1 MNFKELLGKQ
11 MLFFD
16 GATGT
21 QLQARGLQPGELPES
36 WNFTHPDIVEAV
48 HRSYLDVG
56 SNIVK
61 SNTFGAN
68 PLKLAGSGLDCKETI
83 EAAVAIAKKAC
94 GGRENKFVAL
104 NLGPTGK
111 LLAPYGDLP
120 FEKAVEAYGEMV
132 RYGAAAGADLI
143 LIETMSDTYEIK
155 AAVLASKENSDLPI
169 CVTMTFDEDGKLLT
183 GATVEAAALMC
194 EGLGVDAIGF
204 NCGLGPVQVGKL
216 FPQMLAATSL
226 PLIINPNAGLPVQ
239 RDGKTCFDVG
249 PEEYAELMYEL
260 AGKGASIVG
269 GCCGT
274 TPEHIRG
281 LHHLLVN
288 NVKPPKKL
296 MPAVYSPDRQSG
308 CGQEAAEEKTELIQK
323 LERGEKIF
331 VVELDPPFDAN
342 DTKLMDGAS
351 LLRDIGVDM
360 ITLADSPLAR
370 PRADS
375 IASAIK
381 MRYTRQMEAMP
392 HISCRDKNVIAH
404 RAQLLGMHMN
414 GLRHALIVTGDPIAR
429 GDRESIKSVFNFNS
443 IKLMKYVQTMNQ
455 EVFGNRPIYY
465 GGALNHNNGSAD
477 NIAAR
482 MRLKMEAGAQWFLT
496 QPIYGQDDI
505 DRLRE
510 LKEKSGGRIIAGIM
524 PLVSRKNALFIK
536 NEMPGIHVPEHVL
549 EQYEE
554 GMSREAYED
563 VAAAISVDLM
573 KRLEDVCDGYYMMTP
588 FNRASLIKRIILQAK
603 KELR

>member
-1 MNFKELLGKQ
+1 MDIREYLANNRLIT
-11 MLFFD
+11 D
-16 GATGT
+16 GAMGTWYDRLTGYKGNLAERANLENPQQIRDIHRAYIEAGA
-21 QLQARGLQPGELPES
+21 QLIR
-36 WNFTHPDIVEAV
+36 T
-48 HRSYLDVG
+48 
-56 SNIVK
+56 
-61 SNTFGAN
+61 NTFAVNSMFFSADEIEEVLKAAWENASQAVSDSGKDVWIAADMGPIDADETKSDGDVEQEYIQLSDYFLRLGAKVFVFETLSDFRYVKRASSYIKAKCPDAFVVMQFSFN
-68 PLKLAGSGLDCKETI
+68 RNGYTRSGMSVRAILS
-83 EAAVAIAKKAC
+83 EAASMA
-94 GGRENKFVAL
+94 
-104 NLGPTGK
+104 
-111 LLAPYGDLP
+111 DMD
-120 FEKAVEAYGEMV
+120 AV
-132 RYGAAAGADLI
+132 
-143 LIETMSDTYEIK
+143 
-155 AAVLASKENSDLPI
+155 
-169 CVTMTFDEDGKLLT
+169 
-183 GATVEAAALMC
+183 
-194 EGLGVDAIGF
+194 GF
-204 NCGLGPVQVGKL
+204 NCGVGPLHLYELLKNQSFPEGKYMTVL
-216 FPQMLAATSL
+216 
-226 PLIINPNAGLPVQ
+226 PNAGYPTELRGRTLYSENVPYYVEMMG
-239 RDGKTCFDVG
+239 RIANLGFD
-249 PEEYAELMYEL
+249 
-260 AGKGASIVG
+260 IIG

-296 MPAVYSPDRQSG
+296 MPAVYSTDRQSG
-308 CGQEAAEEKTELIQK
+308 CGQEAAEEKTQLIQK

-588 FNRASLIKRIILQAK
+588 FNRAALIKRIILQAK

>member
-1 MNFKELLGKQ
+1 MDIREYLANNRLIT
-11 MLFFD
+11 D
-16 GATGT
+16 GAMGTWYDRLTGYKGNLAERANLENPQQIRDIHRAYIEAGA
-21 QLQARGLQPGELPES
+21 QLIR
-36 WNFTHPDIVEAV
+36 T
-48 HRSYLDVG
+48 
-56 SNIVK
+56 
-61 SNTFGAN
+61 NTFAVNSMFFSADEIEEVLKAAWENASQAVSDSGKDVWIAADMGPIDADETKADGDVEQEYIQLSDYFLRLGAKVFVFET
-68 PLKLAGSGLDCKETI
+68 LSDFRYVKRAGSYIKAKCPDAFVVMQFSFNRNGYTRSGMSVRAILS
-83 EAAVAIAKKAC
+83 EAASMA
-94 GGRENKFVAL
+94 
-104 NLGPTGK
+104 
-111 LLAPYGDLP
+111 DMD
-120 FEKAVEAYGEMV
+120 AV
-132 RYGAAAGADLI
+132 
-143 LIETMSDTYEIK
+143 
-155 AAVLASKENSDLPI
+155 
-169 CVTMTFDEDGKLLT
+169 
-183 GATVEAAALMC
+183 
-194 EGLGVDAIGF
+194 GF
-204 NCGLGPVQVGKL
+204 NCGVGPLHLYELLKNQSFPEGKYMTVL
-216 FPQMLAATSL
+216 
-226 PLIINPNAGLPVQ
+226 PNAGYPTELRGRTLYSENVPYYVEMMG
-239 RDGKTCFDVG
+239 RIANLGFD
-249 PEEYAELMYEL
+249 
-260 AGKGASIVG
+260 IIG

-296 MPAVYSPDRQSG
+296 MPAVYSTDRQSG

-331 VVELDPPFDAN
+331 VVELDPPFDVN

-588 FNRASLIKRIILQAK
+588 FNRAALIKRIILQAK

>member
-1 MNFKELLGKQ
+1 MDIREYLANNRLIT
-11 MLFFD
+11 D
-16 GATGT
+16 GAMGTWYDRLTGYKGNLAERANLENPQQIRDIHRAYIEAGA
-21 QLQARGLQPGELPES
+21 QLIR
-36 WNFTHPDIVEAV
+36 T
-48 HRSYLDVG
+48 
-56 SNIVK
+56 
-61 SNTFGAN
+61 NTFAVNSMFFSADEIEEVLKAAWENASQAVSDSGKDVWIAADMGPIDADETKSDGDVEQEYIQLSDYFLRLGAKVFVFET
-68 PLKLAGSGLDCKETI
+68 LSDFRYVKRAGSYIKAKCPDAFVVMQFSFNRNGYTRSGMSVRAILT
-83 EAAVAIAKKAC
+83 EAASMA
-94 GGRENKFVAL
+94 
-104 NLGPTGK
+104 
-111 LLAPYGDLP
+111 DMD
-120 FEKAVEAYGEMV
+120 AV
-132 RYGAAAGADLI
+132 
-143 LIETMSDTYEIK
+143 
-155 AAVLASKENSDLPI
+155 
-169 CVTMTFDEDGKLLT
+169 
-183 GATVEAAALMC
+183 
-194 EGLGVDAIGF
+194 GF
-204 NCGLGPVQVGKL
+204 NCGVGPLHLYELLKNQSFPEGKYMTVL
-216 FPQMLAATSL
+216 
-226 PLIINPNAGLPVQ
+226 PNAGYPTELRGRTLYSENVPYYVEMMG
-239 RDGKTCFDVG
+239 RIANLGFD
-249 PEEYAELMYEL
+249 
-260 AGKGASIVG
+260 IIG

-296 MPAVYSPDRQSG
+296 MPAVYSTDRQSG

-392 HISCRDKNVIAH
+392 HISCRDKNMIAH

-588 FNRASLIKRIILQAK
+588 FNRAALIKRIILQAK

>member
-1 MNFKELLGKQ
+1 MDIREYLANNRLIT
-11 MLFFD
+11 D
-16 GATGT
+16 GAMGTWYDRLTGYKGNLAERANLENPQQIRDIHRAYIEAGA
-21 QLQARGLQPGELPES
+21 QLIR
-36 WNFTHPDIVEAV
+36 T
-48 HRSYLDVG
+48 
-56 SNIVK
+56 
-61 SNTFGAN
+61 NTFAVNSMFFSADQIEEVLKAAWENASQAVSDSGKDVWIAADMGPIDADETKSDGDVEQEYIQLSDYFLRLGAKVFVFET
-68 PLKLAGSGLDCKETI
+68 LSDFRYVKRAGSYIKAKCPDAFVVMQFSFNRNGYTRSGMSVRAILS
-83 EAAVAIAKKAC
+83 EAASMA
-94 GGRENKFVAL
+94 
-104 NLGPTGK
+104 
-111 LLAPYGDLP
+111 DMD
-120 FEKAVEAYGEMV
+120 AV
-132 RYGAAAGADLI
+132 
-143 LIETMSDTYEIK
+143 
-155 AAVLASKENSDLPI
+155 
-169 CVTMTFDEDGKLLT
+169 
-183 GATVEAAALMC
+183 
-194 EGLGVDAIGF
+194 GF
-204 NCGLGPVQVGKL
+204 NCGVGPLHLYELLKNQSFPEGKYMTVL
-216 FPQMLAATSL
+216 
-226 PLIINPNAGLPVQ
+226 PNAGYPTELRGRTLYSENVPYYVEMMG
-239 RDGKTCFDVG
+239 RIANLGFD
-249 PEEYAELMYEL
+249 
-260 AGKGASIVG
+260 IIG

-281 LHHLLVN
+281 LYHLLVN

-296 MPAVYSPDRQSG
+296 MPAVYSTDRQSG

-588 FNRASLIKRIILQAK
+588 FNRAALIKRIILQAK

>member
-1 MNFKELLGKQ
+1 MDIREYLANNRLIT
-11 MLFFD
+11 D
-16 GATGT
+16 GAMGTWYDRLTGYKGNLAERANLENPQQIRDIHRAYIEAGA
-21 QLQARGLQPGELPES
+21 QLIR
-36 WNFTHPDIVEAV
+36 T
-48 HRSYLDVG
+48 
-56 SNIVK
+56 
-61 SNTFGAN
+61 NTFAVNSMFFSADEIEEVLKAAWENASQAVSDSGKDVWIAADMGPIDADETKSDGDVEQEYIQLSDYFLRLGAKVFVFET
-68 PLKLAGSGLDCKETI
+68 LSDFRYVKRAGSYIKAKCPDAFVVMQFSFNRNGYTRSGMSVRAILS
-83 EAAVAIAKKAC
+83 EAASMA
-94 GGRENKFVAL
+94 
-104 NLGPTGK
+104 
-111 LLAPYGDLP
+111 DMD
-120 FEKAVEAYGEMV
+120 AV
-132 RYGAAAGADLI
+132 
-143 LIETMSDTYEIK
+143 
-155 AAVLASKENSDLPI
+155 
-169 CVTMTFDEDGKLLT
+169 
-183 GATVEAAALMC
+183 
-194 EGLGVDAIGF
+194 GF
-204 NCGLGPVQVGKL
+204 NCGVGPLHLYELLKNQSFPEGKYMTVL
-216 FPQMLAATSL
+216 
-226 PLIINPNAGLPVQ
+226 PNAGYPTELRGRTLYSENVPYYVEMMG
-239 RDGKTCFDVG
+239 RIADLGFD
-249 PEEYAELMYEL
+249 
-260 AGKGASIVG
+260 IIG

-296 MPAVYSPDRQSG
+296 MPAVYSTDRQSG

-429 GDRESIKSVFNFNS
+429 GDRESIKGVFNFNS

-554 GMSREAYED
+554 GMSRKAYED

-588 FNRASLIKRIILQAK
+588 FNRAALIKRIILQAK

>member
-1 MNFKELLGKQ
+1 MDIREYLANNRLIT
-11 MLFFD
+11 D
-16 GATGT
+16 GAMGTWYDRLTGYKGNLAERANLENPQQIRDIHRAYIEAGA
-21 QLQARGLQPGELPES
+21 QLIR
-36 WNFTHPDIVEAV
+36 T
-48 HRSYLDVG
+48 
-56 SNIVK
+56 
-61 SNTFGAN
+61 NTFAVNSMFFSADEIEEVLKAAWENASQAVSDSGKDVWIAADMGPIDADETKSDGDVEQEYIQLSDYFLRLGAKVFVFET
-68 PLKLAGSGLDCKETI
+68 LSDFRYVKRAGSYIKAKCPDAFVVMQFSFNRNGYTRSGMSVRAILT
-83 EAAVAIAKKAC
+83 EAASMA
-94 GGRENKFVAL
+94 
-104 NLGPTGK
+104 
-111 LLAPYGDLP
+111 DMD
-120 FEKAVEAYGEMV
+120 AV
-132 RYGAAAGADLI
+132 
-143 LIETMSDTYEIK
+143 
-155 AAVLASKENSDLPI
+155 
-169 CVTMTFDEDGKLLT
+169 
-183 GATVEAAALMC
+183 
-194 EGLGVDAIGF
+194 GF
-204 NCGLGPVQVGKL
+204 NCGVGPLHLYELLKNQSFPEGKYMTVL
-216 FPQMLAATSL
+216 
-226 PLIINPNAGLPVQ
+226 PNAGYPTELRGRTLYSENVPYYVEMMG
-239 RDGKTCFDVG
+239 RIANLGFD
-249 PEEYAELMYEL
+249 
-260 AGKGASIVG
+260 IIG

-296 MPAVYSPDRQSG
+296 MPAVYSTDRQSG

-588 FNRASLIKRIILQAK
+588 FNRAALIKRIILQAK

>member
-1 MNFKELLGKQ
+1 MDIREYLANNRLIT
-11 MLFFD
+11 D
-16 GATGT
+16 GAMGTWYDRLTGYKGNLAERANLENPQQIRDIHRAYIEAGA
-21 QLQARGLQPGELPES
+21 QLIR
-36 WNFTHPDIVEAV
+36 T
-48 HRSYLDVG
+48 
-56 SNIVK
+56 
-61 SNTFGAN
+61 NTFAVNSMFFSADEIEEVLKAAWENASQAVSDSGKDVWIAADMGPIDADETKADGDVEQEYIQLLDYFLRLGAKVFVFET
-68 PLKLAGSGLDCKETI
+68 LSDFRYVKRAGSYIKAKCPDAFVVMQFSFNRNGYTRSGMSVRAILS
-83 EAAVAIAKKAC
+83 EAASMA
-94 GGRENKFVAL
+94 
-104 NLGPTGK
+104 
-111 LLAPYGDLP
+111 DMD
-120 FEKAVEAYGEMV
+120 AV
-132 RYGAAAGADLI
+132 
-143 LIETMSDTYEIK
+143 
-155 AAVLASKENSDLPI
+155 
-169 CVTMTFDEDGKLLT
+169 
-183 GATVEAAALMC
+183 
-194 EGLGVDAIGF
+194 GF
-204 NCGLGPVQVGKL
+204 NCGVGPLHLYELLKNQSFPEGKYMTVL
-216 FPQMLAATSL
+216 
-226 PLIINPNAGLPVQ
+226 PNAGYPTELRGRTLYSENVPYYVEMMG
-239 RDGKTCFDVG
+239 RIANLGFD
-249 PEEYAELMYEL
+249 
-260 AGKGASIVG
+260 IIG

-296 MPAVYSPDRQSG
+296 MPAVYSTDRQSG

-588 FNRASLIKRIILQAK
+588 FNRAALIKRIILQAK

>member
-1 MNFKELLGKQ
+1 MGTWYDRLTGYKGNLAERANLENPQ
-11 MLFFD
+11 QIRD
-16 GATGT
+16 IHRAYIEAGA
-21 QLQARGLQPGELPES
+21 QLIR
-36 WNFTHPDIVEAV
+36 T
-48 HRSYLDVG
+48 
-56 SNIVK
+56 
-61 SNTFGAN
+61 NTFAVNSMFFSADEIEEVLKAAWENASQAVSGSGKDVWIAADMGPIDADETKSDGDVEQEYIQLSDYFLRLGAKVFVFET
-68 PLKLAGSGLDCKETI
+68 LSDFRYVKRAGSYIKAKCPDAFVVMQFSFNRNGYTRSGMSVRAILS
-83 EAAVAIAKKAC
+83 EAASMA
-94 GGRENKFVAL
+94 
-104 NLGPTGK
+104 
-111 LLAPYGDLP
+111 DMD
-120 FEKAVEAYGEMV
+120 AV
-132 RYGAAAGADLI
+132 
-143 LIETMSDTYEIK
+143 
-155 AAVLASKENSDLPI
+155 
-169 CVTMTFDEDGKLLT
+169 
-183 GATVEAAALMC
+183 
-194 EGLGVDAIGF
+194 GF
-204 NCGLGPVQVGKL
+204 NCGVGPLHLYELLKNQSFPEGKYMTVL
-216 FPQMLAATSL
+216 
-226 PLIINPNAGLPVQ
+226 PNAGYPTELRGRTLYSENVPYYVEMMG
-239 RDGKTCFDVG
+239 RIANLGFD
-249 PEEYAELMYEL
+249 
-260 AGKGASIVG
+260 IIG

-281 LHHLLVN
+281 LRHLLVN

-296 MPAVYSPDRQSG
+296 MPAVYSTDRQSG

-588 FNRASLIKRIILQAK
+588 FNRAALIKRIILQAK

>member
-1 MNFKELLGKQ
+1 MDIREYLANNRLIT
-11 MLFFD
+11 D
-16 GATGT
+16 GAMGTWYDRLTGYKGNLAERANLENPQQIRDIHRAYIEAGA
-21 QLQARGLQPGELPES
+21 QLIR
-36 WNFTHPDIVEAV
+36 T
-48 HRSYLDVG
+48 
-56 SNIVK
+56 
-61 SNTFGAN
+61 NTFAVNSMFFSADQIKEVLKAAWENASQAVSDSGKDVWIAADMGPIDADETKSDGDVEQEYIQLSDYFLRLGAKVFVFET
-68 PLKLAGSGLDCKETI
+68 LSDFRYVKRAGSYIKAKCPDAFVVMQFSFNRNGYTRSGMSVRAILS
-83 EAAVAIAKKAC
+83 EAASMA
-94 GGRENKFVAL
+94 
-104 NLGPTGK
+104 
-111 LLAPYGDLP
+111 DMD
-120 FEKAVEAYGEMV
+120 AV
-132 RYGAAAGADLI
+132 
-143 LIETMSDTYEIK
+143 
-155 AAVLASKENSDLPI
+155 
-169 CVTMTFDEDGKLLT
+169 
-183 GATVEAAALMC
+183 
-194 EGLGVDAIGF
+194 GF
-204 NCGLGPVQVGKL
+204 NCGVGPLHLYELLKNQSFPEGKYMTVL
-216 FPQMLAATSL
+216 
-226 PLIINPNAGLPVQ
+226 PNAGYPTELRGRTLYSENVSYYVEMMG
-239 RDGKTCFDVG
+239 RIANLGFD
-249 PEEYAELMYEL
+249 
-260 AGKGASIVG
+260 IIG

-296 MPAVYSPDRQSG
+296 MPAVYSTDRQSG
-308 CGQEAAEEKTELIQK
+308 CGQEAAEEKTQLIQK

-588 FNRASLIKRIILQAK
+588 FNRAALIKRIILQAK

>member
-1 MNFKELLGKQ
+1 MDIREYLANNRLIT
-11 MLFFD
+11 D
-16 GATGT
+16 GAMGTWYDRLTGYKGNLAERANLENLQQIRDIHRAYIEAGA
-21 QLQARGLQPGELPES
+21 QLIR
-36 WNFTHPDIVEAV
+36 T
-48 HRSYLDVG
+48 
-56 SNIVK
+56 
-61 SNTFGAN
+61 NTFAVNSMFFSADEIEEVLKAAWENASQAVSDSGKDVWIAADMGPIDADETKSDGDVEQEYIQLSDYFLRLGAKVFVFET
-68 PLKLAGSGLDCKETI
+68 LSDFRYVKRAGSYIKAKCPDAFVVMQFSFNRNGYTRSGMSVRAILS
-83 EAAVAIAKKAC
+83 EAASMA
-94 GGRENKFVAL
+94 
-104 NLGPTGK
+104 
-111 LLAPYGDLP
+111 DMD
-120 FEKAVEAYGEMV
+120 AV
-132 RYGAAAGADLI
+132 
-143 LIETMSDTYEIK
+143 
-155 AAVLASKENSDLPI
+155 
-169 CVTMTFDEDGKLLT
+169 
-183 GATVEAAALMC
+183 
-194 EGLGVDAIGF
+194 GF
-204 NCGLGPVQVGKL
+204 NCGVGPLHLYELLKNQSFPEGKYMTVL
-216 FPQMLAATSL
+216 
-226 PLIINPNAGLPVQ
+226 PNAGYPTELRGRTLYSENVLYYVEMMG
-239 RDGKTCFDVG
+239 RIANLGFD
-249 PEEYAELMYEL
+249 
-260 AGKGASIVG
+260 IIG

-281 LHHLLVN
+281 LRHLLVN

-296 MPAVYSPDRQSG
+296 MPAVYSTDRQSG

-588 FNRASLIKRIILQAK
+588 FNRAALIKRIILQAK

>member
-1 MNFKELLGKQ
+1 MDIREYLANNRLIT
-11 MLFFD
+11 D
-16 GATGT
+16 GAMGTWYDRLTGYKGNLAERANLENPQQIRDIHRAYIEAGA
-21 QLQARGLQPGELPES
+21 QLIR
-36 WNFTHPDIVEAV
+36 T
-48 HRSYLDVG
+48 
-56 SNIVK
+56 
-61 SNTFGAN
+61 NTFAVNSMFFSADEIEEVLKAAWENASQAVSVSGKDVWIAADMGPIDADETKSDGDVEQEYIQLSDYFLRLGAKVFVFET
-68 PLKLAGSGLDCKETI
+68 LSDFRYVKRAGSYIKAKCPDAFVVMQFSFNRNGYTRSGMSVRAILS
-83 EAAVAIAKKAC
+83 EAASMA
-94 GGRENKFVAL
+94 
-104 NLGPTGK
+104 
-111 LLAPYGDLP
+111 DMD
-120 FEKAVEAYGEMV
+120 AV
-132 RYGAAAGADLI
+132 
-143 LIETMSDTYEIK
+143 
-155 AAVLASKENSDLPI
+155 
-169 CVTMTFDEDGKLLT
+169 
-183 GATVEAAALMC
+183 
-194 EGLGVDAIGF
+194 GF
-204 NCGLGPVQVGKL
+204 NCGVGPLHLYELLKNQSFPEGKYMTVL
-216 FPQMLAATSL
+216 
-226 PLIINPNAGLPVQ
+226 PNAGYPTELRGRTLYSENVPYYVEMMG
-239 RDGKTCFDVG
+239 RIADLGFD
-249 PEEYAELMYEL
+249 
-260 AGKGASIVG
+260 IIG

-296 MPAVYSPDRQSG
+296 MPAVYSTDRQSG

-588 FNRASLIKRIILQAK
+588 FNRAALIKRIILQAK

>member
-1 MNFKELLGKQ
+1 MDIREYLANNRLIT
-11 MLFFD
+11 D
-16 GATGT
+16 GAMGTWYDRLTGYKGNLAERANLENPQQIRDIHRAYIEAGA
-21 QLQARGLQPGELPES
+21 QLIR
-36 WNFTHPDIVEAV
+36 T
-48 HRSYLDVG
+48 
-56 SNIVK
+56 
-61 SNTFGAN
+61 NTFAVNSMFFSADEIEEVLKAAWENASQAVSDSGKDVWIAADMGPIDADETKSDGDVEQEYIQLSDYFLRLGAKVFVFET
-68 PLKLAGSGLDCKETI
+68 LSDFRYVKRAGSYIKAKCPDAFVVMQFSFNRNGYTRSGMSVRAILS
-83 EAAVAIAKKAC
+83 EAASMA
-94 GGRENKFVAL
+94 
-104 NLGPTGK
+104 
-111 LLAPYGDLP
+111 DMD
-120 FEKAVEAYGEMV
+120 AV
-132 RYGAAAGADLI
+132 
-143 LIETMSDTYEIK
+143 
-155 AAVLASKENSDLPI
+155 
-169 CVTMTFDEDGKLLT
+169 
-183 GATVEAAALMC
+183 
-194 EGLGVDAIGF
+194 GF
-204 NCGLGPVQVGKL
+204 NCGVGPLHLYELLKNQSFPEGKYMTVL
-216 FPQMLAATSL
+216 
-226 PLIINPNAGLPVQ
+226 PNAGYPTELRGRTLYSENVPYYVEMMG
-239 RDGKTCFDVG
+239 RIANLGFD
-249 PEEYAELMYEL
+249 
-260 AGKGASIVG
+260 IIG

-296 MPAVYSPDRQSG
+296 MPAVYSTDRQSG

-554 GMSREAYED
+554 GMSRDGYED

-573 KRLEDVCDGYYMMTP
+573 KRLEDVGDGYYMMTP
-588 FNRASLIKRIILQAK
+588 FNRAALIKRIILQAK

>member
-1 MNFKELLGKQ
+1 MDIREYLANNRLIT
-11 MLFFD
+11 D
-16 GATGT
+16 GAMGTWYDRLTGYKGNLAERANLENPQQIRDIHRAYIEAGA
-21 QLQARGLQPGELPES
+21 QLIR
-36 WNFTHPDIVEAV
+36 T
-48 HRSYLDVG
+48 
-56 SNIVK
+56 
-61 SNTFGAN
+61 NTFAVNSMFFSADEIEEVLKAAWENASQAVSVSGKDVWIAADMGPIDADETKSDGDVEQEYIQLSDYFLRLGAKVFVFET
-68 PLKLAGSGLDCKETI
+68 LSDFRYVKRAGSYIKAKCPDAFVVMQFSFNRNGYTRSGMSVRAILS
-83 EAAVAIAKKAC
+83 EAASMA
-94 GGRENKFVAL
+94 
-104 NLGPTGK
+104 
-111 LLAPYGDLP
+111 DMD
-120 FEKAVEAYGEMV
+120 AV
-132 RYGAAAGADLI
+132 
-143 LIETMSDTYEIK
+143 
-155 AAVLASKENSDLPI
+155 
-169 CVTMTFDEDGKLLT
+169 
-183 GATVEAAALMC
+183 
-194 EGLGVDAIGF
+194 GF
-204 NCGLGPVQVGKL
+204 NCGVGPLHLYELLKNQSFPEGKYMTVL
-216 FPQMLAATSL
+216 
-226 PLIINPNAGLPVQ
+226 PNAGYPTELRGRTLYSENVPYYVEMMG
-239 RDGKTCFDVG
+239 RIANLGFD
-249 PEEYAELMYEL
+249 
-260 AGKGASIVG
+260 IIG

-296 MPAVYSPDRQSG
+296 MPAVYSTDRQSG
-308 CGQEAAEEKTELIQK
+308 CGQEAAEEKTQLIQK

-351 LLRDIGVDM
+351 LLRDIGADM

-588 FNRASLIKRIILQAK
+588 FNRAALIKRIILQAK

>member
-1 MNFKELLGKQ
+1 MDIREYLANNRLIT
-11 MLFFD
+11 D
-16 GATGT
+16 GAMGTWYDRLTGYKENLAERANLENPQQIRDIHRAYIEAGA
-21 QLQARGLQPGELPES
+21 QLIR
-36 WNFTHPDIVEAV
+36 T
-48 HRSYLDVG
+48 
-56 SNIVK
+56 
-61 SNTFGAN
+61 NTFAVNSMFFSADEIEEVLKAAWENASQAVSDSGKDVWIAADMGPIDADETKSDGDVEQEYIQLSDYFLRLGAKVFVFET
-68 PLKLAGSGLDCKETI
+68 LSDFRYVKRAGSYIKAKCPDAFVVMQFSFNRNGYTRSGMSVRAILS
-83 EAAVAIAKKAC
+83 EAASMA
-94 GGRENKFVAL
+94 
-104 NLGPTGK
+104 
-111 LLAPYGDLP
+111 DMD
-120 FEKAVEAYGEMV
+120 AV
-132 RYGAAAGADLI
+132 
-143 LIETMSDTYEIK
+143 
-155 AAVLASKENSDLPI
+155 
-169 CVTMTFDEDGKLLT
+169 
-183 GATVEAAALMC
+183 
-194 EGLGVDAIGF
+194 GF
-204 NCGLGPVQVGKL
+204 NCGVGPLHLYELLKNQSFPEGKYMTVL
-216 FPQMLAATSL
+216 
-226 PLIINPNAGLPVQ
+226 PNAGYPTELRGRTLYSENVPYYVEMMG
-239 RDGKTCFDVG
+239 RIANLGFD
-249 PEEYAELMYEL
+249 
-260 AGKGASIVG
+260 IIG

-296 MPAVYSPDRQSG
+296 MPAVYSTDRQSG

-563 VAAAISVDLM
+563 VATAISVDLM

-588 FNRASLIKRIILQAK
+588 FNRAALIKRIILQAK

>member
-1 MNFKELLGKQ
+1 MDIREYLANNRLIT
-11 MLFFD
+11 D
-16 GATGT
+16 GAMGTWYDRLTGYKGNLAERANLENPQQIRDIHRAYIEAGA
-21 QLQARGLQPGELPES
+21 QLIR
-36 WNFTHPDIVEAV
+36 T
-48 HRSYLDVG
+48 
-56 SNIVK
+56 
-61 SNTFGAN
+61 NTFAVNSMFFSADENEEVLKAAWENASQAVSDSGKDVWIAADMGPIDADETKSDGDVEQEYIQLSDYFLRLGAKVFVFET
-68 PLKLAGSGLDCKETI
+68 LSDFRYVKRAGSYIKAKCPDAFVVMQFSFNRNGYTRSGMSVRAILS
-83 EAAVAIAKKAC
+83 EAASMA
-94 GGRENKFVAL
+94 
-104 NLGPTGK
+104 
-111 LLAPYGDLP
+111 DMD
-120 FEKAVEAYGEMV
+120 AV
-132 RYGAAAGADLI
+132 
-143 LIETMSDTYEIK
+143 
-155 AAVLASKENSDLPI
+155 
-169 CVTMTFDEDGKLLT
+169 
-183 GATVEAAALMC
+183 
-194 EGLGVDAIGF
+194 GF
-204 NCGLGPVQVGKL
+204 NCGVGPLHLYELLKNQSFPEGKYMTVL
-216 FPQMLAATSL
+216 
-226 PLIINPNAGLPVQ
+226 PNAGYPTELRGRTLYSENVPYYVEMMG
-239 RDGKTCFDVG
+239 RIANLGFD
-249 PEEYAELMYEL
+249 
-260 AGKGASIVG
+260 IIG

-296 MPAVYSPDRQSG
+296 MPAVYSTDRQSG

-588 FNRASLIKRIILQAK
+588 FNRAALIKRIILQAK

>member
-1 MNFKELLGKQ
+1 MDIREYLANNRLIT
-11 MLFFD
+11 D
-16 GATGT
+16 GAMGTWYDRLTGYKGNLAERANLENPQQIRDIHRAYIEAGA
-21 QLQARGLQPGELPES
+21 QLIR
-36 WNFTHPDIVEAV
+36 T
-48 HRSYLDVG
+48 
-56 SNIVK
+56 
-61 SNTFGAN
+61 NTFAVNSMFFSADEIEEVLKAAWENASQAVSDSGKDVWIAADMGPIDADETKSDGDVEQEYIQLSDYFLRLGAKVFVFET
-68 PLKLAGSGLDCKETI
+68 LSDFRYVKRAGSYIKAKCPDAFVVMQFSFNRNGYTRSGMSVRAILS
-83 EAAVAIAKKAC
+83 EAASMA
-94 GGRENKFVAL
+94 
-104 NLGPTGK
+104 
-111 LLAPYGDLP
+111 DMD
-120 FEKAVEAYGEMV
+120 AV
-132 RYGAAAGADLI
+132 
-143 LIETMSDTYEIK
+143 
-155 AAVLASKENSDLPI
+155 
-169 CVTMTFDEDGKLLT
+169 
-183 GATVEAAALMC
+183 
-194 EGLGVDAIGF
+194 GF
-204 NCGLGPVQVGKL
+204 NCGVGPLHLYELLKNQSFPEGKYMTVL
-216 FPQMLAATSL
+216 
-226 PLIINPNAGLPVQ
+226 PNAGYPTELRGRTLYSENVPYYVEMMG
-239 RDGKTCFDVG
+239 RIANLGFD
-249 PEEYAELMYEL
+249 
-260 AGKGASIVG
+260 IIG

-296 MPAVYSPDRQSG
+296 MPAVYSTDRQSG
-308 CGQEAAEEKTELIQK
+308 CGQEAAEEKTELMQK

-588 FNRASLIKRIILQAK
+588 FNRAALIKRIILQAK

>member
-1 MNFKELLGKQ
+1 MDIREYLANNRLIT
-11 MLFFD
+11 D
-16 GATGT
+16 GAMGTWYDRLTGYKGNLAERANLENPQQIRDIHRAYIEAGA
-21 QLQARGLQPGELPES
+21 QLIRTNTFAVNSMFFSADQIEEVLKAAWENASQAVSVSGKDVWIAADMGPIDADETKSDGDVEQEYIQLSDYFLRLGAKVFVFETLSDFRYVKRAGS
-36 WNFTHPDIVEAV
+36 YIKAKCPDAFVVMQFSFNRNGYTRSGMSVRAILSEAASMADMEAV
-48 HRSYLDVG
+48 
-56 SNIVK
+56 
-61 SNTFGAN
+61 
-68 PLKLAGSGLDCKETI
+68 
-83 EAAVAIAKKAC
+83 
-94 GGRENKFVAL
+94 
-104 NLGPTGK
+104 
-111 LLAPYGDLP
+111 
-120 FEKAVEAYGEMV
+120 
-132 RYGAAAGADLI
+132 
-143 LIETMSDTYEIK
+143 
-155 AAVLASKENSDLPI
+155 
-169 CVTMTFDEDGKLLT
+169 
-183 GATVEAAALMC
+183 
-194 EGLGVDAIGF
+194 GF
-204 NCGLGPVQVGKL
+204 NCGVGPLHLYELLKNQSFPEGKYMTVL
-216 FPQMLAATSL
+216 
-226 PLIINPNAGLPVQ
+226 PNAGYPTELRGRTLYSENVPYYVEMMG
-239 RDGKTCFDVG
+239 RIANLGFD
-249 PEEYAELMYEL
+249 
-260 AGKGASIVG
+260 IIG

-296 MPAVYSPDRQSG
+296 MPAVYSTDRQSG

-588 FNRASLIKRIILQAK
+588 FNRAALIKRIILQAK

>member
-1 MNFKELLGKQ
+1 MDIREYLANNRLIT
-11 MLFFD
+11 D
-16 GATGT
+16 GAMGTWYDRLTGYKGNLAERANLENPQQIRDIHRAYIEAGA
-21 QLQARGLQPGELPES
+21 QLIR
-36 WNFTHPDIVEAV
+36 T
-48 HRSYLDVG
+48 
-56 SNIVK
+56 
-61 SNTFGAN
+61 NTFAVNSMFFSADQIKEVLKAAWENASQAVSDSGKDVWIAADMGPIDADETKSDGDVEQEYIQLSDYFLRLGAKVFVFET
-68 PLKLAGSGLDCKETI
+68 LSDFRYVKRAGSYIKAKCPDAFVVMQFSFNRNGYTRSGMSVRAILS
-83 EAAVAIAKKAC
+83 EAASMA
-94 GGRENKFVAL
+94 
-104 NLGPTGK
+104 
-111 LLAPYGDLP
+111 DMD
-120 FEKAVEAYGEMV
+120 AV
-132 RYGAAAGADLI
+132 
-143 LIETMSDTYEIK
+143 
-155 AAVLASKENSDLPI
+155 
-169 CVTMTFDEDGKLLT
+169 
-183 GATVEAAALMC
+183 
-194 EGLGVDAIGF
+194 GF
-204 NCGLGPVQVGKL
+204 NCGVGPLHLYELLKNQSFPEGKYMTVL
-216 FPQMLAATSL
+216 
-226 PLIINPNAGLPVQ
+226 PNAGYPTELRGRTLYSENVPYYVEMMG
-239 RDGKTCFDVG
+239 RIANLGFD
-249 PEEYAELMYEL
+249 
-260 AGKGASIVG
+260 IIG

-296 MPAVYSPDRQSG
+296 MPAVYSTDRQSG

-455 EVFGNRPIYY
+455 EVFRNRPIYY

-588 FNRASLIKRIILQAK
+588 FNRAALIKRIILQAK

>member
-1 MNFKELLGKQ
+1 MDIREYLANNRLIT
-11 MLFFD
+11 D
-16 GATGT
+16 GAMGTWYDRLTGYKGNLAERANLENPQQIRDIHRAYIEAGA
-21 QLQARGLQPGELPES
+21 QLIR
-36 WNFTHPDIVEAV
+36 T
-48 HRSYLDVG
+48 
-56 SNIVK
+56 
-61 SNTFGAN
+61 NTFAVNSMFFSADEIEEVLKAAWENASQAVSVNGKDVWIAADMGPIDADETKSDGDVEQEYVQLSDYFLRLGAKVFVFET
-68 PLKLAGSGLDCKETI
+68 LSDFRYVKRAGSYIKAKCPDAFVVMQFSFNRNGYTRSGMSVRAILS
-83 EAAVAIAKKAC
+83 EAASMA
-94 GGRENKFVAL
+94 
-104 NLGPTGK
+104 
-111 LLAPYGDLP
+111 DMD
-120 FEKAVEAYGEMV
+120 AV
-132 RYGAAAGADLI
+132 
-143 LIETMSDTYEIK
+143 
-155 AAVLASKENSDLPI
+155 
-169 CVTMTFDEDGKLLT
+169 
-183 GATVEAAALMC
+183 
-194 EGLGVDAIGF
+194 GF
-204 NCGLGPVQVGKL
+204 NCGVGPLHLYELLKNQSFPEGKYMTVL
-216 FPQMLAATSL
+216 
-226 PLIINPNAGLPVQ
+226 PNAGYPTELRGRTLYSENVPYYVEMMG
-239 RDGKTCFDVG
+239 RIANLGFD
-249 PEEYAELMYEL
+249 
-260 AGKGASIVG
+260 IIG

-296 MPAVYSPDRQSG
+296 MPAVYSTDRQSG

-482 MRLKMEAGAQWFLT
+482 MCLKMEAGAQWFLT

-588 FNRASLIKRIILQAK
+588 FNRAALIKRIILQAK

>member
-1 MNFKELLGKQ
+1 MDIREYLANNRLIT
-11 MLFFD
+11 D
-16 GATGT
+16 GAMGTWYDRLTGYKGNLAERANLT
-21 QLQARGLQPGELPES
+21 DPQQIKDIHRTYIEAGAQLIR
-36 WNFTHPDIVEAV
+36 T
-48 HRSYLDVG
+48 
-56 SNIVK
+56 
-61 SNTFGAN
+61 NTFAVNSMFFSADEIEEVLKAAWENASQAVSDSGKDVWIAADMGPIDADETKSDGDVEQEYIQLSDYFLRLGAKVFVFET
-68 PLKLAGSGLDCKETI
+68 LSDFRYVKRAGSYIKAKCPDAFVVMQFSFNRNGYTRSGMSVRAILS
-83 EAAVAIAKKAC
+83 EAASMA
-94 GGRENKFVAL
+94 
-104 NLGPTGK
+104 
-111 LLAPYGDLP
+111 DMD
-120 FEKAVEAYGEMV
+120 AV
-132 RYGAAAGADLI
+132 
-143 LIETMSDTYEIK
+143 
-155 AAVLASKENSDLPI
+155 
-169 CVTMTFDEDGKLLT
+169 
-183 GATVEAAALMC
+183 
-194 EGLGVDAIGF
+194 GF
-204 NCGLGPVQVGKL
+204 NCGVGPLHLYELLKNQSFPEGKYMTVL
-216 FPQMLAATSL
+216 
-226 PLIINPNAGLPVQ
+226 PNAGYPTELRGRTLYSENVPYYVEMMG
-239 RDGKTCFDVG
+239 RIADLGFD
-249 PEEYAELMYEL
+249 
-260 AGKGASIVG
+260 IIG

-296 MPAVYSPDRQSG
+296 MPAVYSTDRQSG

-588 FNRASLIKRIILQAK
+588 FNRAALIKRIILQAK

>member
-1 MNFKELLGKQ
+1 MDIREYLANNRLIT
-11 MLFFD
+11 D
-16 GATGT
+16 GAMGTWYDRLTGYKGNLAERANLENPQQIRDIHRAYIEAGA
-21 QLQARGLQPGELPES
+21 QLIR
-36 WNFTHPDIVEAV
+36 T
-48 HRSYLDVG
+48 
-56 SNIVK
+56 
-61 SNTFGAN
+61 NTFAVNSMFFSADEIEEVLKAAWENASQAVSDSGKDVWIAADMGPIDADETKSDGDVEQEYIQLSDCFLRLGAKVFVFET
-68 PLKLAGSGLDCKETI
+68 LSDFRYVKRAGSYIKAKCPDAFVVMQFSFNRNGYTRSGMSVRAILS
-83 EAAVAIAKKAC
+83 EAASMA
-94 GGRENKFVAL
+94 
-104 NLGPTGK
+104 
-111 LLAPYGDLP
+111 DMD
-120 FEKAVEAYGEMV
+120 AV
-132 RYGAAAGADLI
+132 
-143 LIETMSDTYEIK
+143 
-155 AAVLASKENSDLPI
+155 
-169 CVTMTFDEDGKLLT
+169 
-183 GATVEAAALMC
+183 
-194 EGLGVDAIGF
+194 GF
-204 NCGLGPVQVGKL
+204 NCGVGPLHLYELLKNQSFPEGKYMTVL
-216 FPQMLAATSL
+216 
-226 PLIINPNAGLPVQ
+226 PNAGYPTELRGRTLYSENVPYYVEMMS
-239 RDGKTCFDVG
+239 RIADLGFD
-249 PEEYAELMYEL
+249 
-260 AGKGASIVG
+260 IIG

-296 MPAVYSPDRQSG
+296 MPAVYSTDRQSG
-308 CGQEAAEEKTELIQK
+308 CGQEAVEEKTELIQK

-554 GMSREAYED
+554 GMSRKAYED

-588 FNRASLIKRIILQAK
+588 FNRAALIKRIILQAK

>member
-1 MNFKELLGKQ
+1 MDIREYLANNRLIT
-11 MLFFD
+11 D
-16 GATGT
+16 GAMGTWYDRLTGYKGNLAERANLENPQQIRDIHRAYIEAGA
-21 QLQARGLQPGELPES
+21 QLIR
-36 WNFTHPDIVEAV
+36 T
-48 HRSYLDVG
+48 
-56 SNIVK
+56 
-61 SNTFGAN
+61 NTFAVNSMFFSADEIEEVLKAAWENASQAVSDSGKDVWIAADMGPIDADETKSDGDVEQEYIQLSDYFLRLGAKVFVFET
-68 PLKLAGSGLDCKETI
+68 LSDFRYVKRAGSYIKAKCPDAFVVMQFSFNRNGYTRSGMSVRAILS
-83 EAAVAIAKKAC
+83 EAASMA
-94 GGRENKFVAL
+94 
-104 NLGPTGK
+104 
-111 LLAPYGDLP
+111 DMD
-120 FEKAVEAYGEMV
+120 AV
-132 RYGAAAGADLI
+132 
-143 LIETMSDTYEIK
+143 
-155 AAVLASKENSDLPI
+155 
-169 CVTMTFDEDGKLLT
+169 
-183 GATVEAAALMC
+183 
-194 EGLGVDAIGF
+194 GF
-204 NCGLGPVQVGKL
+204 NCGVGPLHLYELLKNQSFPEGKYMTVL
-216 FPQMLAATSL
+216 
-226 PLIINPNAGLPVQ
+226 PNAGYPTELRGRTLYSENVPYYVEMMG
-239 RDGKTCFDVG
+239 RIANLGFD
-249 PEEYAELMYEL
+249 
-260 AGKGASIVG
+260 IIG

-296 MPAVYSPDRQSG
+296 MPAVYSTDRQSG
-308 CGQEAAEEKTELIQK
+308 CEQEAAEEKTELIQK

-554 GMSREAYED
+554 GMSREAYEN

-588 FNRASLIKRIILQAK
+588 FNRAALIKRIILQAK

>member
-1 MNFKELLGKQ
+1 M
-11 MLFFD
+11 
-16 GATGT
+16 
-21 QLQARGLQPGELPES
+21 
-36 WNFTHPDIVEAV
+36 
-48 HRSYLDVG
+48 
-56 SNIVK
+56 
-61 SNTFGAN
+61 
-68 PLKLAGSGLDCKETI
+68 
-83 EAAVAIAKKAC
+83 
-94 GGRENKFVAL
+94 
-104 NLGPTGK
+104 
-111 LLAPYGDLP
+111 
-120 FEKAVEAYGEMV
+120 
-132 RYGAAAGADLI
+132 
-143 LIETMSDTYEIK
+143 
-155 AAVLASKENSDLPI
+155 
-169 CVTMTFDEDGKLLT
+169 
-183 GATVEAAALMC
+183 
-194 EGLGVDAIGF
+194 
-204 NCGLGPVQVGKL
+204 
-216 FPQMLAATSL
+216 
-226 PLIINPNAGLPVQ
+226 
-239 RDGKTCFDVG
+239 
-249 PEEYAELMYEL
+249 
-260 AGKGASIVG
+260 
-269 GCCGT
+269 
-274 TPEHIRG
+274 
-281 LHHLLVN
+281 VN

-296 MPAVYSPDRQSG
+296 MPAVYSTDRQSG

-549 EQYEE
+549 KQYEE

-588 FNRASLIKRIILQAK
+588 FNRAALIKRIILQAK

>member
-1 MNFKELLGKQ
+1 MDIREYLANNRLIT
-11 MLFFD
+11 D
-16 GATGT
+16 GAMGTWYDRLTGYKGNLAERANLENPQQIRDIHRAYIEAGA
-21 QLQARGLQPGELPES
+21 QLIR
-36 WNFTHPDIVEAV
+36 T
-48 HRSYLDVG
+48 
-56 SNIVK
+56 
-61 SNTFGAN
+61 NTFAVNSMFFSADEIEEVLKAAWENASQAVSDSGKDVWIAADMGPIDADETKSDGDVEQEYIQLSDYFLRLGAKVFVFET
-68 PLKLAGSGLDCKETI
+68 LSDFRYVKRAGSYIKAKCPDAFVVMQFSFNRNGYTRSGMSVRAILS
-83 EAAVAIAKKAC
+83 EAASMA
-94 GGRENKFVAL
+94 
-104 NLGPTGK
+104 
-111 LLAPYGDLP
+111 DMD
-120 FEKAVEAYGEMV
+120 AV
-132 RYGAAAGADLI
+132 
-143 LIETMSDTYEIK
+143 
-155 AAVLASKENSDLPI
+155 
-169 CVTMTFDEDGKLLT
+169 
-183 GATVEAAALMC
+183 
-194 EGLGVDAIGF
+194 GF
-204 NCGLGPVQVGKL
+204 NCGVGPLHLYELLKNQSFPEGKYMTVL
-216 FPQMLAATSL
+216 
-226 PLIINPNAGLPVQ
+226 PNAGYPTELRGRTLYSENVPYYVEMMG
-239 RDGKTCFDVG
+239 RIANLGFD
-249 PEEYAELMYEL
+249 
-260 AGKGASIVG
+260 IIG

-296 MPAVYSPDRQSG
+296 MPAVYSTDRQSG

-443 IKLMKYVQTMNQ
+443 IKLMNVQTMNQ

-563 VAAAISVDLM
+563 VATAISVDLM

-588 FNRASLIKRIILQAK
+588 FNRAALIKRIILQAK

>member
-1 MNFKELLGKQ
+1 MDIRESLANNRLIT
-11 MLFFD
+11 D
-16 GATGT
+16 GAMGTWYDRLTGYKGNLAERANLENPQQIRDIHRAYIEAGA
-21 QLQARGLQPGELPES
+21 QLIR
-36 WNFTHPDIVEAV
+36 T
-48 HRSYLDVG
+48 
-56 SNIVK
+56 
-61 SNTFGAN
+61 NTFAVNSMFFSADEIEEVLKAAWENASQAVSDSGKDVWIAADMGPIDADETKSDGDVEQEYIQLSDYFLRLGAKVFVFET
-68 PLKLAGSGLDCKETI
+68 LSDFRYVKRAGS
-83 EAAVAIAKKAC
+83 
-94 GGRENKFVAL
+94 
-104 NLGPTGK
+104 
-111 LLAPYGDLP
+111 Y
-120 FEKAVEAYGEMV
+120 
-132 RYGAAAGADLI
+132 
-143 LIETMSDTYEIK
+143 IK
-155 AAVLASKENSDLPI
+155 AKCPDAFVVMQFSFNRNGYTRSGMSVRAILSE
-169 CVTMTFDEDGKLLT
+169 
-183 GATVEAAALMC
+183 AALMADM
-194 EGLGVDAIGF
+194 DAVGF
-204 NCGLGPVQVGKL
+204 NCGVGPLHLYELLKNQSFPEGKYMTVL
-216 FPQMLAATSL
+216 
-226 PLIINPNAGLPVQ
+226 PNAGYPTELRGRTLYSENVPYYVEMMG
-239 RDGKTCFDVG
+239 RIANLGFD
-249 PEEYAELMYEL
+249 
-260 AGKGASIVG
+260 IIG

-296 MPAVYSPDRQSG
+296 MPAVYSTDRQSG

-588 FNRASLIKRIILQAK
+588 FNRAALIKRIILQAK

>member
-1 MNFKELLGKQ
+1 MDIREYLANNRLIT
-11 MLFFD
+11 D
-16 GATGT
+16 GAMGTWYDRLTGYKGNLAERANLENPQQIRDIHRAYIEAGA
-21 QLQARGLQPGELPES
+21 QLIR
-36 WNFTHPDIVEAV
+36 T
-48 HRSYLDVG
+48 
-56 SNIVK
+56 
-61 SNTFGAN
+61 NTFAVNSMFFSADEIEEVLKAAWENASQAVSDSGKDVWIAADMGPIDADETKSDGDVEQEYIQLSDYFLRLGAKVFVFET
-68 PLKLAGSGLDCKETI
+68 LSDFRYVKRAGSYIKAKCPDAFVVMQFSFNRNGYTRSGMSVRAILS
-83 EAAVAIAKKAC
+83 EAASMA
-94 GGRENKFVAL
+94 
-104 NLGPTGK
+104 
-111 LLAPYGDLP
+111 DMD
-120 FEKAVEAYGEMV
+120 AV
-132 RYGAAAGADLI
+132 
-143 LIETMSDTYEIK
+143 
-155 AAVLASKENSDLPI
+155 
-169 CVTMTFDEDGKLLT
+169 
-183 GATVEAAALMC
+183 
-194 EGLGVDAIGF
+194 GF
-204 NCGLGPVQVGKL
+204 NCGVGPLHLYELLKNQSFPEGKYMTVL
-216 FPQMLAATSL
+216 
-226 PLIINPNAGLPVQ
+226 PNAGYPTELRGRTLYSENVPYYVEMMG
-239 RDGKTCFDVG
+239 RIAYLGFD
-249 PEEYAELMYEL
+249 
-260 AGKGASIVG
+260 IIG

-296 MPAVYSPDRQSG
+296 MPAVYSTDRQSG

-505 DRLRE
+505 DRL
-510 LKEKSGGRIIAGIM
+510 STPA
-524 PLVSRKNALFIK
+524 P
-536 NEMPGIHVPEHVL
+536 
-549 EQYEE
+549 
-554 GMSREAYED
+554 
-563 VAAAISVDLM
+563 AIWCS
-573 KRLEDVCDGYYMMTP
+573 
-588 FNRASLIKRIILQAK
+588 
-603 KELR
+603 

>member
-1 MNFKELLGKQ
+1 MDIREYLANNRLIT
-11 MLFFD
+11 D
-16 GATGT
+16 GAMGTWYDRLTGYKGNLAERANLENPQQIRDIHRAYIEAGA
-21 QLQARGLQPGELPES
+21 QLIR
-36 WNFTHPDIVEAV
+36 T
-48 HRSYLDVG
+48 
-56 SNIVK
+56 
-61 SNTFGAN
+61 NTFAVNSMFFSADEIEEVLKAAWENASQAVSDSGKDVWIAADMGPIDADETKSDGDVEQEYIQLSDYFLRLGAKVFVFET
-68 PLKLAGSGLDCKETI
+68 LSDFRYVKRAGSYIKAKCPDAFVVMQFSFNRNGYTRSGMSVRAILS
-83 EAAVAIAKKAC
+83 EAASMA
-94 GGRENKFVAL
+94 
-104 NLGPTGK
+104 
-111 LLAPYGDLP
+111 DMD
-120 FEKAVEAYGEMV
+120 AV
-132 RYGAAAGADLI
+132 
-143 LIETMSDTYEIK
+143 
-155 AAVLASKENSDLPI
+155 
-169 CVTMTFDEDGKLLT
+169 
-183 GATVEAAALMC
+183 
-194 EGLGVDAIGF
+194 GF
-204 NCGLGPVQVGKL
+204 NCGVGPLHLYELLKNQSFPEGKYMTVL
-216 FPQMLAATSL
+216 
-226 PLIINPNAGLPVQ
+226 PNAGYPTELRGRTLYSENVPYYVEMMG
-239 RDGKTCFDVG
+239 RIANLGFD
-249 PEEYAELMYEL
+249 
-260 AGKGASIVG
+260 IIG

-296 MPAVYSPDRQSG
+296 MPAVYSTDRQSG

-323 LERGEKIF
+323 LELGEKIF

-563 VAAAISVDLM
+563 VATAISVDLM

-588 FNRASLIKRIILQAK
+588 FNRAALIKRIILQAK

>member
-1 MNFKELLGKQ
+1 MDIREYLANNRLIT
-11 MLFFD
+11 D
-16 GATGT
+16 GAMGTWYDRLTGYKGNLAERANLENPQQIRDIHRAYIEAGA
-21 QLQARGLQPGELPES
+21 QLIR
-36 WNFTHPDIVEAV
+36 T
-48 HRSYLDVG
+48 
-56 SNIVK
+56 
-61 SNTFGAN
+61 NTFAVNSMFFSADEIEEMLKAAWENASQAVSDSGKDVWIAADMGPIDADETKSDGDVEQEYIQLSDYFLRLGAKVFVFET
-68 PLKLAGSGLDCKETI
+68 LSDFRYVKRAGSYIKAKCPDAFVVMQFSFNRNGYTRSGMSVRAILS
-83 EAAVAIAKKAC
+83 EAASMA
-94 GGRENKFVAL
+94 
-104 NLGPTGK
+104 
-111 LLAPYGDLP
+111 DMD
-120 FEKAVEAYGEMV
+120 AV
-132 RYGAAAGADLI
+132 
-143 LIETMSDTYEIK
+143 
-155 AAVLASKENSDLPI
+155 
-169 CVTMTFDEDGKLLT
+169 
-183 GATVEAAALMC
+183 
-194 EGLGVDAIGF
+194 GF
-204 NCGLGPVQVGKL
+204 NCGVGPLHLYELLKNQSFPEGKYMTVL
-216 FPQMLAATSL
+216 
-226 PLIINPNAGLPVQ
+226 PNAGYPTELRGRTLYSENVPYYVEMMG
-239 RDGKTCFDVG
+239 RIANLGFD
-249 PEEYAELMYEL
+249 
-260 AGKGASIVG
+260 IIG

>member
-1 MNFKELLGKQ
+1 MGTWYDRL
-11 MLFFD
+11 
-16 GATGT
+16 TGYKGNLAERANLSEP
-21 QLQARGLQPGELPES
+21 QQIR
-36 WNFTHPDIVEAV
+36 DI
-48 HRSYLDVG
+48 HRSYIEAGAQL
-56 SNIVK
+56 IRT
-61 SNTFGAN
+61 NTFAVNSMFFSADEIEEVLKAAWKNASQAVSDSGKDVWIAADMGPIDEDEMKSAGDVEQEYIYLADCFLDLGAKVFVFETLSDFRYVKKAAAHIKSKCPDAFIAAQFSFN
-68 PLKLAGSGLDCKETI
+68 RNGYTRSGMSVRALLL
-83 EAAVAIAKKAC
+83 EAAVMK
-94 GGRENKFVAL
+94 
-104 NLGPTGK
+104 
-111 LLAPYGDLP
+111 DLD
-120 FEKAVEAYGEMV
+120 AV
-132 RYGAAAGADLI
+132 
-143 LIETMSDTYEIK
+143 
-155 AAVLASKENSDLPI
+155 
-169 CVTMTFDEDGKLLT
+169 
-183 GATVEAAALMC
+183 
-194 EGLGVDAIGF
+194 GF
-204 NCGLGPVQVGKL
+204 NCGVGPLHLYELLKNQRFPEGKFMTVL
-216 FPQMLAATSL
+216 
-226 PLIINPNAGLPVQ
+226 PNAGYPTELRGRTLYSENVPYYVEMMG
-239 RDGKTCFDVG
+239 RI
-249 PEEYAELMYEL
+249 AEL
-260 AGKGASIVG
+260 GFDIIG

-281 LHHLLVN
+281 MHDLLVN
-288 NVKPPKKL
+288 GVRPPKKL
-296 MPAVYSPDRQSG
+296 MPTVYSAD
-308 CGQEAAEEKTELIQK
+308 GQNNCVKEAAEEKTDFIQK
-323 LERGEKIF
+323 LERGEKAF

-342 DTKLMDGAS
+342 DTKLMEGAE

-392 HISCRDKNVIAH
+392 HISCRDKNMIAH
-404 RAQLLGMHMN
+404 RAQLLGMQMN

-455 EVFGNRPIYY
+455 EVFGSRPIYY
-465 GGALNHNNGSAD
+465 GGALNHNNGSVD

-496 QPIYGQDDI
+496 QPVYGQDDI

-536 NEMPGIHVPEHVL
+536 NEMPGIHVPDHVL

-554 GMSREAYED
+554 GMSRESYED
-563 VAAAISVDLM
+563 VASAISVDLM

-588 FNRASLIKRIILQAK
+588 FNRAALIKRIILQAK

>member
-1 MNFKELLGKQ
+1 MDIREYLANNRLIT
-11 MLFFD
+11 D
-16 GATGT
+16 GAMGTWYDRLTGYKGNLAERANLENPQQIRDIHRAYIEAGA
-21 QLQARGLQPGELPES
+21 QLIRTNTFAVNSMFFSADEIEEVLKAAWENASQAVSVSGKDVWIAADMGPIDADETKSDG
-36 WNFTHPDIVEAV
+36 DVEQEYIQLSDYFLRLGAKV
-48 HRSYLDVG
+48 FVFETLSDFRYVKRVG
-56 SNIVK
+56 SYIKAKCPDAFVVMQFSFNR
-61 SNTFGAN
+61 NGYTR
-68 PLKLAGSGLDCKETI
+68 SGMSVRAILS
-83 EAAVAIAKKAC
+83 EAASMA
-94 GGRENKFVAL
+94 
-104 NLGPTGK
+104 
-111 LLAPYGDLP
+111 DMD
-120 FEKAVEAYGEMV
+120 AV
-132 RYGAAAGADLI
+132 
-143 LIETMSDTYEIK
+143 
-155 AAVLASKENSDLPI
+155 
-169 CVTMTFDEDGKLLT
+169 
-183 GATVEAAALMC
+183 
-194 EGLGVDAIGF
+194 GF
-204 NCGLGPVQVGKL
+204 NCGVGPLHLYELLKNQSFPEGKYMTVL
-216 FPQMLAATSL
+216 
-226 PLIINPNAGLPVQ
+226 PNAGYPTELRGRTLYSENVPYYVEMMG
-239 RDGKTCFDVG
+239 RIANLGFD
-249 PEEYAELMYEL
+249 
-260 AGKGASIVG
+260 IIG

-288 NVKPPKKL
+288 NMKPPKKL
-296 MPAVYSPDRQSG
+296 MPAVYSTDRQSG

-375 IASAIK
+375 IVSAIK

-588 FNRASLIKRIILQAK
+588 FNRAALIKRIILQAK

>member
-1 MNFKELLGKQ
+1 MDIREYLANNRLIT
-11 MLFFD
+11 D
-16 GATGT
+16 GAMGTWYDRLTGYKGNLAERANLENPQQIRDIHRAYIEAGA
-21 QLQARGLQPGELPES
+21 QLIR
-36 WNFTHPDIVEAV
+36 T
-48 HRSYLDVG
+48 
-56 SNIVK
+56 
-61 SNTFGAN
+61 NTFAVNSMFFSADQIKEVLKAAWENASQAVSDSGKDVWIAADMGPIDADETKSDGDVEQEYIQLSDYFLRLGAKVFVFET
-68 PLKLAGSGLDCKETI
+68 LSDFRYVKRAGSYIKAKCPDAFVVMQFSFNRNGYTRSGMSVRAILS
-83 EAAVAIAKKAC
+83 EAASMA
-94 GGRENKFVAL
+94 
-104 NLGPTGK
+104 
-111 LLAPYGDLP
+111 DMD
-120 FEKAVEAYGEMV
+120 AV
-132 RYGAAAGADLI
+132 
-143 LIETMSDTYEIK
+143 
-155 AAVLASKENSDLPI
+155 
-169 CVTMTFDEDGKLLT
+169 
-183 GATVEAAALMC
+183 
-194 EGLGVDAIGF
+194 GF
-204 NCGLGPVQVGKL
+204 NCGVGPLHLYELLKNQSFPEGKYMTVL
-216 FPQMLAATSL
+216 
-226 PLIINPNAGLPVQ
+226 PNAGYPTELRGRTLYSENVPYYVEMMG
-239 RDGKTCFDVG
+239 RIANLGFD
-249 PEEYAELMYEL
+249 
-260 AGKGASIVG
+260 IIG

-281 LHHLLVN
+281 LYHLLVN

-296 MPAVYSPDRQSG
+296 MPAVYSTDRQSG

-588 FNRASLIKRIILQAK
+588 FNRAVLIKRIILQAK

>member
-1 MNFKELLGKQ
+1 MDIREYLANNRLIT
-11 MLFFD
+11 D
-16 GATGT
+16 GAMGTWYDRLTGYKGNLAERANLENPQQIRDIHRAYIEAGA
-21 QLQARGLQPGELPES
+21 QLIR
-36 WNFTHPDIVEAV
+36 T
-48 HRSYLDVG
+48 
-56 SNIVK
+56 
-61 SNTFGAN
+61 NTFAVNSMFFSADEIEEVLKAAWENASQAVSDSGKDVWIAADMGPIDADETKSDGDVEQEYIQLSDYFLRLGAKVFVFET
-68 PLKLAGSGLDCKETI
+68 LSDFRYVKRAGSYIKEKRPDAFVVMQFSFNRNGYTRSGMSVRAI
-83 EAAVAIAKKAC
+83 LSEAASMA
-94 GGRENKFVAL
+94 
-104 NLGPTGK
+104 
-111 LLAPYGDLP
+111 DMD
-120 FEKAVEAYGEMV
+120 AV
-132 RYGAAAGADLI
+132 
-143 LIETMSDTYEIK
+143 
-155 AAVLASKENSDLPI
+155 
-169 CVTMTFDEDGKLLT
+169 
-183 GATVEAAALMC
+183 
-194 EGLGVDAIGF
+194 GF
-204 NCGLGPVQVGKL
+204 NCGVGPLHLYELLKNQSFPEGKYMTVL
-216 FPQMLAATSL
+216 
-226 PLIINPNAGLPVQ
+226 PNAGYPTELRGRTLYSENVPYYVEMMG
-239 RDGKTCFDVG
+239 RIANLGFD
-249 PEEYAELMYEL
+249 
-260 AGKGASIVG
+260 IIG

-296 MPAVYSPDRQSG
+296 MPAVYSTDRQSG

-331 VVELDPPFDAN
+331 VVELDPPFDVN

-588 FNRASLIKRIILQAK
+588 FNRAALIKRIILQAK

>member
-1 MNFKELLGKQ
+1 MDIREYLANNRLIT
-11 MLFFD
+11 D
-16 GATGT
+16 GAMGTWYDRLTGYKGNLAERANLENPQQIRDIHRAYIEAGA
-21 QLQARGLQPGELPES
+21 QLIR
-36 WNFTHPDIVEAV
+36 T
-48 HRSYLDVG
+48 
-56 SNIVK
+56 
-61 SNTFGAN
+61 NTFAVNSMFFSADEIEEVLKAAWENASQAVSDSGKDVWIAAEMGPIDADETKSDGDVEQEYIQLSDYFLRLGAKVFVFET
-68 PLKLAGSGLDCKETI
+68 LSDFRYVKRAGSYIKAKCPDAFVVMQFSFNRNGYTRSGMSVRAILS
-83 EAAVAIAKKAC
+83 EAASMA
-94 GGRENKFVAL
+94 
-104 NLGPTGK
+104 
-111 LLAPYGDLP
+111 DMD
-120 FEKAVEAYGEMV
+120 AV
-132 RYGAAAGADLI
+132 
-143 LIETMSDTYEIK
+143 
-155 AAVLASKENSDLPI
+155 
-169 CVTMTFDEDGKLLT
+169 
-183 GATVEAAALMC
+183 
-194 EGLGVDAIGF
+194 GF
-204 NCGLGPVQVGKL
+204 NCGVGPLHLYELLKNQSFPEGKYMTVL
-216 FPQMLAATSL
+216 
-226 PLIINPNAGLPVQ
+226 PNAGYPTELRGRTLYSENVPYYVEMMG
-239 RDGKTCFDVG
+239 RIANLGFD
-249 PEEYAELMYEL
+249 
-260 AGKGASIVG
+260 IIG

-296 MPAVYSPDRQSG
+296 MPAVYSTDRQSG
-308 CGQEAAEEKTELIQK
+308 CGQEAAEEKTQLIQK

-465 GGALNHNNGSAD
+465 GGALNHNNGSAA

-588 FNRASLIKRIILQAK
+588 FNRAALIKRIILQAK

>member
-1 MNFKELLGKQ
+1 MDIREYLANNRLIT
-11 MLFFD
+11 D
-16 GATGT
+16 GAMGTWYDRLTGYKGNLAERANLENPQQIRDIHRAYIEAGA
-21 QLQARGLQPGELPES
+21 QLIR
-36 WNFTHPDIVEAV
+36 T
-48 HRSYLDVG
+48 
-56 SNIVK
+56 
-61 SNTFGAN
+61 NTFAVNSMFFSADEIEEVLKAAWENASQAVSDSGKDVWIAADMGPIDADETKSDGDVEQEYIQLSDYFLRLGAKVFVFET
-68 PLKLAGSGLDCKETI
+68 LSDFRYVKRAGSYIKAKCPDAFVVMQFSFNRNGYTRSGMSVRAILS
-83 EAAVAIAKKAC
+83 EAASMA
-94 GGRENKFVAL
+94 
-104 NLGPTGK
+104 
-111 LLAPYGDLP
+111 DMD
-120 FEKAVEAYGEMV
+120 AV
-132 RYGAAAGADLI
+132 
-143 LIETMSDTYEIK
+143 
-155 AAVLASKENSDLPI
+155 
-169 CVTMTFDEDGKLLT
+169 
-183 GATVEAAALMC
+183 
-194 EGLGVDAIGF
+194 GF
-204 NCGLGPVQVGKL
+204 NCGVGPLHLYGLLKNQSFPEGKYMTVL
-216 FPQMLAATSL
+216 
-226 PLIINPNAGLPVQ
+226 PNAGYPTELRGRTLYSENVPYYVEMMG
-239 RDGKTCFDVG
+239 RIANLGFD
-249 PEEYAELMYEL
+249 
-260 AGKGASIVG
+260 IIG

-296 MPAVYSPDRQSG
+296 MPAVYSTDRQSG

-588 FNRASLIKRIILQAK
+588 FNRAALIKRIILQAK

>member
-1 MNFKELLGKQ
+1 MDIREYLANNRLIT
-11 MLFFD
+11 D
-16 GATGT
+16 GAMGTWYDRLTGYKGNLAERANLENPQQIRDIHRAYIEAGA
-21 QLQARGLQPGELPES
+21 QLIR
-36 WNFTHPDIVEAV
+36 T
-48 HRSYLDVG
+48 
-56 SNIVK
+56 
-61 SNTFGAN
+61 NTFAVNSMFFSADQIKEVLKAAWENASQAVSDSGKDVWIAADMGPIDADETKSDGDVEQEYIQLSDYFLRLGA
-68 PLKLAGSGLDCKETI
+68 KVFVFETWSDFRYVKRAGSYIKAKCPDAFVVMQFSFNRNGYTRSGMSVRAILS
-83 EAAVAIAKKAC
+83 EAASMA
-94 GGRENKFVAL
+94 
-104 NLGPTGK
+104 
-111 LLAPYGDLP
+111 DMD
-120 FEKAVEAYGEMV
+120 AV
-132 RYGAAAGADLI
+132 
-143 LIETMSDTYEIK
+143 
-155 AAVLASKENSDLPI
+155 
-169 CVTMTFDEDGKLLT
+169 
-183 GATVEAAALMC
+183 
-194 EGLGVDAIGF
+194 GF
-204 NCGLGPVQVGKL
+204 NCGVGPLHLYELLKNQSFPEGKYMTVL
-216 FPQMLAATSL
+216 
-226 PLIINPNAGLPVQ
+226 PNAGYPTELRGRTLYSENVPYYVEMMG
-239 RDGKTCFDVG
+239 RIANLGFD
-249 PEEYAELMYEL
+249 
-260 AGKGASIVG
+260 IIG

-296 MPAVYSPDRQSG
+296 MPAVYSTDRQSG
-308 CGQEAAEEKTELIQK
+308 CGQEAAEEKTQLIQK

-588 FNRASLIKRIILQAK
+588 FNRAALIKRIILQAK

>member
-1 MNFKELLGKQ
+1 MDIREYLANNRLIT
-11 MLFFD
+11 D
-16 GATGT
+16 GAMGTWYDRLTGYKGNLAERANLENPQQIRDIHRAYIEAGA
-21 QLQARGLQPGELPES
+21 QLIR
-36 WNFTHPDIVEAV
+36 T
-48 HRSYLDVG
+48 
-56 SNIVK
+56 
-61 SNTFGAN
+61 NTFAVNSMFFSADEIEEVLKAAWENASQAVSDSGKDVWIAADMGPIDADETKSDGDVEQEYIQLSDYFLRLGAKVFVFET
-68 PLKLAGSGLDCKETI
+68 LSDFRYVKRAGSYIKAKCPDAFVVMQFSFNRNGYTRSGMSVRAILS
-83 EAAVAIAKKAC
+83 EAASMA
-94 GGRENKFVAL
+94 
-104 NLGPTGK
+104 
-111 LLAPYGDLP
+111 DMD
-120 FEKAVEAYGEMV
+120 AV
-132 RYGAAAGADLI
+132 
-143 LIETMSDTYEIK
+143 
-155 AAVLASKENSDLPI
+155 
-169 CVTMTFDEDGKLLT
+169 
-183 GATVEAAALMC
+183 
-194 EGLGVDAIGF
+194 GF
-204 NCGLGPVQVGKL
+204 NCGVGPLHLYELLKNQSFPEGKYMTVL
-216 FPQMLAATSL
+216 
-226 PLIINPNAGLPVQ
+226 PNAGYPTELRGRTLYSENVPYYVEMMG
-239 RDGKTCFDVG
+239 RIANLGFD
-249 PEEYAELMYEL
+249 
-260 AGKGASIVG
+260 IIG

-296 MPAVYSPDRQSG
+296 MPAVYSTDRQSG

-455 EVFGNRPIYY
+455 EVFGNRPSYY

-563 VAAAISVDLM
+563 VATAISVDLM

-588 FNRASLIKRIILQAK
+588 FNRAALIKRIILQAK

>member
-1 MNFKELLGKQ
+1 MDIREYLANNRLIT
-11 MLFFD
+11 D
-16 GATGT
+16 GAMGTWYDRLTGYKGNLAERANLENPQQIRDIHRAYIEAGA
-21 QLQARGLQPGELPES
+21 QLIR
-36 WNFTHPDIVEAV
+36 T
-48 HRSYLDVG
+48 
-56 SNIVK
+56 
-61 SNTFGAN
+61 NTFAVNSMFFSADEIEEVLKAAWENTSQAVSVSGKDVWIAADMGPIDADETKSDGDVEQEYIQLSDYFLRLGAKVFVFET
-68 PLKLAGSGLDCKETI
+68 LSDFRYVKRAGSYIKAKCPDAFVVMQFSFNRNGYTRSGMSVRAILS
-83 EAAVAIAKKAC
+83 EAASMA
-94 GGRENKFVAL
+94 
-104 NLGPTGK
+104 
-111 LLAPYGDLP
+111 DMD
-120 FEKAVEAYGEMV
+120 AV
-132 RYGAAAGADLI
+132 
-143 LIETMSDTYEIK
+143 
-155 AAVLASKENSDLPI
+155 
-169 CVTMTFDEDGKLLT
+169 
-183 GATVEAAALMC
+183 
-194 EGLGVDAIGF
+194 GF
-204 NCGLGPVQVGKL
+204 NCGVGPLHLYELLKNQSFPEGKYMTVL
-216 FPQMLAATSL
+216 
-226 PLIINPNAGLPVQ
+226 PNAGYPTELRGRTLYSENVPYYVEMMG
-239 RDGKTCFDVG
+239 RIANLGFD
-249 PEEYAELMYEL
+249 
-260 AGKGASIVG
+260 IIG

-296 MPAVYSPDRQSG
+296 MPAVYSTDRQSG

-588 FNRASLIKRIILQAK
+588 FNRAALIKRIILQAK

>member
-1 MNFKELLGKQ
+1 MDIREYLANNRLIT
-11 MLFFD
+11 D
-16 GATGT
+16 GAMGTWYDRLTGYKGNLAERANLENPQQIRDIHRAYIEAGA
-21 QLQARGLQPGELPES
+21 QLIR
-36 WNFTHPDIVEAV
+36 T
-48 HRSYLDVG
+48 
-56 SNIVK
+56 
-61 SNTFGAN
+61 NTFAVNSMFFSADQIKEVLKAAWENASQAVSDSGKDVWIAADMGPIDADETKSDGDVEQEYIQLSDYFLRLGAKVFVFET
-68 PLKLAGSGLDCKETI
+68 LSDFRYVKRAGSYIKAKCPDAFVVMQFSFNRNGYTRSGMSVRAILS
-83 EAAVAIAKKAC
+83 EAASMA
-94 GGRENKFVAL
+94 
-104 NLGPTGK
+104 
-111 LLAPYGDLP
+111 DMD
-120 FEKAVEAYGEMV
+120 AV
-132 RYGAAAGADLI
+132 
-143 LIETMSDTYEIK
+143 
-155 AAVLASKENSDLPI
+155 
-169 CVTMTFDEDGKLLT
+169 
-183 GATVEAAALMC
+183 
-194 EGLGVDAIGF
+194 GF
-204 NCGLGPVQVGKL
+204 NCGVGPLHLYELLKNQSFPEGKYMTVL
-216 FPQMLAATSL
+216 
-226 PLIINPNAGLPVQ
+226 PNAGYPTELRGRTLYSENVPYYVEMMG
-239 RDGKTCFDVG
+239 RIANLGFD
-249 PEEYAELMYEL
+249 
-260 AGKGASIVG
+260 IIG

-296 MPAVYSPDRQSG
+296 MPAVYSTDRQSG
-308 CGQEAAEEKTELIQK
+308 CGQEAAEEKTQLIQK

-381 MRYTRQMEAMP
+381 MRYTRQMEVMP

-496 QPIYGQDDI
+496 QPIYGQEDI

-588 FNRASLIKRIILQAK
+588 FNRAALIKRIILQAK